1 MKRTSCLTIALGVGL
16 LLIPNL
22 ATAIEL
28 DELELEEADARTNCR
43 DRIDFGEIYECRVK
57 DEAGIETEAEIVFD
71 DVEDEDG
78 DLFTATLTLAGDPL
92 VVTTGLCSCKARGS
106 LQTPKFGESRDWY
119 CVTGLGVGMA
129 EVLEGKTSG
138 NARKLK
144 RVQLLSVDQAMP
156 SETLRLRMACR
167 K

>member
-16 LLIPNL
+16 LLIPSL

-28 DELELEEADARTNCR
+28 DELELEEAEARTNCR
-43 DRIDFGEIYECRVK
+43 DRIDFEAVYECRVK
-57 DEAGIETEAEIVFD
+57 DEAGIETEAEIEFE
-71 DVEDEDG
+71 DVDG
-78 DLFTATLTLAGDPL
+78 DLFTATLTLPGDPDP
-92 VVTTGLCSCKARGS
+92 VVTTGNCSCKTRGS
-106 LQTPKFGESRDWY
+106 LQKPKFGESRDWY
-119 CVTGLGVGMA
+119 CVTDLGEGMA

-144 RVQLLSVDQAMP
+144 RVQLFSVDEAVP
-156 SETLRLRMACR
+156 EALRLRMTCR